1 MKGFFDCKDEKITEK
16 AFLQSVIIS
25 VVGFLLCIVVLCTM
39 TYAWFSSE
47 TSSTANTLMSGSFDV
62 TISVSEVE
70 DGVAAASTIEAESN
84 NEGKYSYTLDAGTYE
99 ICLTLTEG
107 SNVKGY
113 CVVKIG
119 SDEERHTDA
128 IIGENTA
135 NVEAADITNPFT
147 FKITLTEETTVILE
161 PRWGIAAVSDIQNG
175 MVIDMT
181 SSVDSASTEESSES
195 VE

>member
-1 MKGFFDCKDEKITEK
+1 MKGFFDCKDEKLTEK

-25 VVGFLLCIVVLCTM
+25 VVSILLCIVVLCTM

-70 DGVAAASTIEAESN
+70 DGVAAASTVEADSI
-84 NEGKYSYTLDAGTYE
+84 NEGKYSYTLAAGTYE

-113 CVVKIG
+113 CIVKIG
-119 SDEERHTDA
+119 SDAERHTDA

-135 NVEAADITNPFT
+135 NVEEADITDPFK

-175 MVIDMT
+175 MEIDMT
-181 SSVDSASTEESSES
+181 SSVDSASTEESTQA